1 MRRLVVPIILT
12 MITLGLASPV
22 QALDM
27 NLVGLLTKN
36 LGVTTQQAQ
45 GGAGAI
51 FNAAS
56 QNMSTNDFATVE
68 DALPEIQSLMTA
80 APAMDAGSGAL
91 GGVSS
96 MLSKGGG
103 SVASMAGLAGA
114 FTQLGLS
121 SDMVSQF
128 IPIILDYAQ
137 TKGGEGIAGLL
148 KTALQ

>member
-1 MRRLVVPIILT
+1 MSIILIVIT
-12 MITLGLASPV
+12 CSVTLGLTSPG

-27 NLVGLLTKN
+27 DLVGLLTKS

-56 QNMSTNDFATVE
+56 QNMSTDDFAKVE
-68 DALPEIQSLMTA
+68 NALPDIQSLMTA
-80 APAMDAGSGAL
+80 APAMDVGSGAL

-121 SDMVSQF
+121 SDMVTQF

-137 TKGGEGIAGLL
+137 AKGGDGIASLL